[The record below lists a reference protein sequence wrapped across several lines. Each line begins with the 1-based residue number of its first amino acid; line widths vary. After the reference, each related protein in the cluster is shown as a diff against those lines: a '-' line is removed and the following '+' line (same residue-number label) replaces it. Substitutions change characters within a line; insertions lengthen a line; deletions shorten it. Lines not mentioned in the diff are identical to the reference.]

1 MTPALLSPTDKAKK
15 NRPEGLSLSAQKGT
29 YLRDLLVYL
38 KWLSNKKNATKNQR
52 MNKM

>member
-1 MTPALLSPTDKAKK
+1 MTPILHPPANRAKK
-15 NRPEGLSLSAQKGT
+15 NRPEGLSFTAQKGT